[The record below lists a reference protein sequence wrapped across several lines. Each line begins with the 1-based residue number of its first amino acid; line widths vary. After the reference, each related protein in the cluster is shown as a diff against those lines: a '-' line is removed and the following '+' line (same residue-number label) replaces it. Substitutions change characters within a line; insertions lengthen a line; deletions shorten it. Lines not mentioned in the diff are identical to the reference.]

1 MMKIPLREGI
11 EMARLY
17 DDPGRALRYAKTIAS
32 DMVEYNKDALLKAL
46 KEDNVW
52 EALEEQ
58 IRIGREE
65 FNARVT
71 PEIAQSNIYERALV
85 EVLLYR
91 MKDRLRSPIWDAE

>member
-1 MMKIPLREGI
+1 
-11 EMARLY
+11 MARLY
-17 DDPGRALRYAKTIAS
+17 DNPDRALRYAKTIAS
-32 DMVEYNKDALLKAL
+32 DMVEYNKDVLLKAL

-58 IRIGREE
+58 IHQGREE

-71 PEIAQSNIYERALV
+71 PEIAQLNIYEKALV

-91 MKDRLRSPIWDAE
+91 MKDRVKTSIWDSPE